1 MSGRASHREWKFVKA
16 CFMGLENEDRHGF
29 TIHVYVTTGVLER
42 SSPMEM
48 DETKSRNA
56 PENLKT
62 GHFFVEF
69 KKKVEVATHY
79 HHNRKLSDESVPLCF
94 RYKNM
99 SFPI

>member
-1 MSGRASHREWKFVKA
+1 
-16 CFMGLENEDRHGF
+16 MGLENEDRHGF

-69 KKKVEVATHY
+69 K
-79 HHNRKLSDESVPLCF
+79 
-94 RYKNM
+94 
-99 SFPI
+99 